1 MGDLLIRGMEPEL
14 KKRLRDSAQRNNR
27 SLSEEAVALMQRAL
41 SSPRPE
47 SSRPGDRLRAL
58 AGDARFTDEEL
69 AAIEASRHE
78 TDREPP
84 DFDPR

>member
-41 SSPRPE
+41 SFPRPE

-58 AGDARFTDEEL
+58 AGGARFTDEEL

-78 TDREPP
+78 SDREPP
-84 DFDPR
+84 DFGWR